1 MLSKITSL
9 MKHQGFL
16 RYFKNTSWMMA
27 EQGLRLISGLFV
39 GIWVARYLG
48 PEQFGIF
55 SYALAFTAIFAGIAK
70 LGLDGIMVRELIN
83 QPQQRDMYMG
93 TAFWLK
99 MAGACLVMALIA
111 AILPFTTNDATTKL
125 YIFIITAGLVFQSF
139 EVVDFYFQAQVMAKV
154 VSLCKV
160 IQLTLS
166 SMVRIYLV
174 LSGADLVW
182 FVLVTAFDTLT
193 LAVCYVA
200 AYKFNQRTAFYSF
213 FSLPIAK
220 RLLKDS
226 WPLIFSAIVV
236 MVYMRIDQ
244 IMINNMLGDY
254 EVGVYSA
261 AVRLSEIFYFI
272 PILLSASLFPAILN
286 AKQHSA
292 ILFQQRLQ
300 RLYTFMVWLSIFIA
314 IVMTIS
320 ADFLI
325 EKLFG
330 NAYQDAAQVLVI
342 HVWSAVFVF
351 LGVSFS
357 KYLLS
362 ENLTKIDF
370 QRTLL
375 GALCNVSFN
384 LFLIPN
390 YGLSGAALATLL
402 SQFVV
407 NIFYDIFDKRL
418 HGQLVMKL
426 KAFLMPWKIYTS

>member
-139 EVVDFYFQAQVMAKV
+139 EVVDFYFQSQVMAKI

-166 SMVRIYLV
+166 SIVKIYLV

-182 FVLVTAFDTLT
+182 FVMVTAFDTVT
-193 LAVCYVA
+193 LAVCYAA
-200 AYKFNQRTAFYSF
+200 AYKFKQQTVFYKC
-213 FSLPIAK
+213 FSLTIAK

-226 WPLIFSAIVV
+226 WPLIFSALLV
-236 MVYMRIDQ
+236 MIYMRIDQ
-244 IMINNMLGDY
+244 IMIKEMLDDY
-254 EVGVYSA
+254 SVGVYSA
-261 AVRLSEIFYFI
+261 SVRLFEVLMMLTTVMVTAVFPSIISSRKISKDVYEKRLVYLYAFLIWGWLVLSVFFFLLRDFIF
-272 PILLSASLFPAILN
+272 N
-286 AKQHSA
+286 T
-292 ILFQQRLQ
+292 
-300 RLYTFMVWLSIFIA
+300 LYGEEYLESGDIFSIMVWVGLFSSISIVRGRWQIA
-314 IVMTIS
+314 
-320 ADFLI
+320 
-325 EKLFG
+325 
-330 NAYQDAAQVLVI
+330 
-342 HVWSAVFVF
+342 
-351 LGVSFS
+351 
-357 KYLLS
+357 
-362 ENLTKIDF
+362 ENLTSF
-370 QRTLL
+370 HMY
-375 GALCNVSFN
+375 GAIIAACLNVILN
-384 LFLIPN
+384 VIMIPL
-390 YGLSGAALATLL
+390 YGLKGAAYATLTSAVITGYFMNYVFPVL
-402 SQFVV
+402 RTQ
-407 NIFYDIFDKRL
+407 N
-418 HGQLVMKL
+418 KL
-426 KAFLMPWKIYTS
+426 IHKAVFLRY

>member
-139 EVVDFYFQAQVMAKV
+139 EVVDFYFQSQVMAKV

-166 SMVRIYLV
+166 SIVKIYLV

-182 FVLVTAFDTLT
+182 FVMVTALDTVT
-193 LAVCYVA
+193 LAVCYAA
-200 AYKFNQRTAFYSF
+200 AYKFKQQTVFYKC
-213 FSLPIAK
+213 FSLTIAK

-226 WPLIFSAIVV
+226 WPLIFSALLV
-236 MVYMRIDQ
+236 MIYMRIDQ
-244 IMINNMLGDY
+244 IMIKEMLDDY
-254 EVGVYSA
+254 SVGVYSA
-261 AVRLSEIFYFI
+261 SVRLFEVLMMLTTVMVTAVFPSIISSRKISKDVYEKRLVYLYAFLIWGWLVLSVVFF
-272 PILLSASLFPAILN
+272 LLSDFIFN
-286 AKQHSA
+286 T
-292 ILFQQRLQ
+292 
-300 RLYTFMVWLSIFIA
+300 LYGEEYLESGDIFSTMVWVGLFSSISIVRGRWQIA
-314 IVMTIS
+314 
-320 ADFLI
+320 
-325 EKLFG
+325 
-330 NAYQDAAQVLVI
+330 
-342 HVWSAVFVF
+342 
-351 LGVSFS
+351 
-357 KYLLS
+357 
-362 ENLTKIDF
+362 ENLTSF
-370 QRTLL
+370 HMY
-375 GALCNVSFN
+375 GAIIAACLNVILN
-384 LFLIPN
+384 VIMIPL
-390 YGLSGAALATLL
+390 YGLKGAAYATLTSAVITGYFMNYVFPVL
-402 SQFVV
+402 RTQ
-407 NIFYDIFDKRL
+407 N
-418 HGQLVMKL
+418 KL
-426 KAFLMPWKIYTS
+426 IHKAVFLRY